1 MNDKILNNYLIHL
14 SKKNISQNSKQRFM
28 SSFVQF
34 VNWHNEY
41 YPNNKIEINRIDIK
55 SGVYLPD
62 TIQIEQVSKLINF
75 YDHNN
80 FLHSRNKTI
89 LDFLY
94 STACRVSE
102 VCTVKTYDIDFDEDF
117 IKVTGKGSKQ
127 RIVPIGSELKSN
139 LSKYMI
145 FRNEYFD
152 SNHNNLFI
160 SKNKIQLTEQP
171 FLEL

>member
-62 TIQIEQVSKLINF
+62 TIQIEEVSKLINY

-80 FLHSRNKTI
+80 FLHSS
-89 LDFLY
+89 F
-94 STACRVSE
+94 
-102 VCTVKTYDIDFDEDF
+102 
-117 IKVTGKGSKQ
+117 
-127 RIVPIGSELKSN
+127 
-139 LSKYMI
+139 
-145 FRNEYFD
+145 
-152 SNHNNLFI
+152 
-160 SKNKIQLTEQP
+160 
-171 FLEL
+171 